1 MLPTSLLAWIVAYA
15 SLRSFLVF
23 VIQFNPQQ
31 DRASINQLAFL
42 VGTGMLN
49 LWVWISGGV
58 YMNWYLM
65 FWKAPSL

>member
-42 VGTGMLN
+42 VGTGVLN
-49 LWVWISGGV
+49 LW
-58 YMNWYLM
+58 
-65 FWKAPSL
+65 A